1 MLITNVFLLRNVLCV
16 YLWMFMYYIK
26 DLEFKKC
33 KYVNVKY
40 TFYNARVIQLH
51 YYFITSK
58 ALT

>member
-1 MLITNVFLLRNVLCV
+1 
-16 YLWMFMYYIK
+16 MFMYYIK

-33 KYVNVKY
+33 KYVNVNVKY

>member
-1 MLITNVFLLRNVLCV
+1 
-16 YLWMFMYYIK
+16 MFMYYIK

-51 YYFITSK
+51 YYSSNLISQKTYPQDIVINL
-58 ALT
+58 LTIKYLKT

>member
-1 MLITNVFLLRNVLCV
+1 
-16 YLWMFMYYIK
+16 MFMYYIK

-33 KYVNVKY
+33 KYVNVNVKY

-58 ALT
+58 ALTEFLKKHILKIL